1 MGKQWLRLYRQFVQE
16 PRVLRTV
23 GRDKD
28 VEVSDW
34 TVSHLKSDDVII
46 ENSSA
51 LAETPA
57 QRRQMVFDMLGA
69 GLFNKAEV
77 SPISDS
83 AREKIL
89 EMLEYGNWEG
99 SMMEIQR
106 LQEQKAKRENMRFKQ
121 AQPAMLN
128 DYDDDAL
135 HIEMHNRLRMS
146 AEYEDLLNSPQG
158 LEVDQMINEHIA
170 MHEQRIMMRQMQ
182 QLQQQIAIQQ
192 SQTNNNDIS
201 NGGKEK

>member
-1 MGKQWLRLYRQFVQE
+1 MGKQWLRLYRQFVKE

-23 GRDKD
+23 GRDRD

-34 TVSHLKSDDVII
+34 TVSQLKSDDVII

-57 QRRQMVFDMLGA
+57 QRRQMVFDMLTA
-69 GLFNKAEV
+69 GLFNKEET
-77 SPISDS
+77 SPISNA

-99 SMMEIQR
+99 NMMEMQR

-121 AQPAMLN
+121 GQPIMIN
-128 DYDDDAL
+128 DYDDDVL

-146 AEYEDLLNSPQG
+146 AEYEDILNSPQG
-158 LEVDQMINEHIA
+158 MEIDQMLREHIE
-170 MHEQRIMMRQMQ
+170 MHRQRIMMRQME
-182 QLQQQIAIQQ
+182 QLQQQIAVQQ
-192 SQTNNNDIS
+192 SQTTS
-201 NGGKEK
+201 NGGKNQ